1 MSKQKVQRIPA
12 NKAVI
17 LKHIIGHMKSKQ
29 LEYVFNSGESIIND
43 YSKEKTARLVSQMF
57 NIIARYSELTGK
69 ELEIF
74 KLQD

>member
-1 MSKQKVQRIPA
+1 
-12 NKAVI
+12 
-17 LKHIIGHMKSKQ
+17 MKSKR
-29 LEYVFNSGESIIND
+29 LEYVFNTGETIIND
-43 YSKEKTARLVSQMF
+43 YAGQNTARLVSQMF

>member
-1 MSKQKVQRIPA
+1 MKQQITRI
-12 NKAVI
+12 KAKQAVA
-17 LKHIIGHMKSKQ
+17 LKHIIGHMKSKR
-29 LEYVFNSGESIIND
+29 LEYVFNTGETIIND
-43 YSKEKTARLVSQMF
+43 YAGQNTARLVSQMF